1 MERSGRSAVVTADGR
16 GRILAD
22 GTVMPLLGLGV
33 WQVPDGPACVH
44 AVRAALELGYRH
56 IDTAQ
61 AYGNESSV
69 GQALRE
75 SGIARDEV
83 FITTKFHPGR
93 RDPLREA
100 AYSIE
105 QLGVDYVDL
114 YLVHWPGGGAT
125 WAWPGM
131 EAARARSYARAI
143 GVSNFDVDELDQVI
157 AGATVAPVVDQVQF
171 NPSAYRK
178 ALLDAC
184 DERGVALEAYSP
196 LGTGA
201 LAGRPGG
208 RGHRGPPRAKPRPGP
223 SALVRPARHPGHHQV
238 DPSRPHRGE
247 RAGLRL
253 RALRAMTWRSSTRSI
268 DREGPERHWSANG
281 GERRARSSV
290 VPIRA
295 NRCRQLP
302 VDLGCAS

>member
-1 MERSGRSAVVTADGR
+1 MGRSALLTADGR

-22 GTVMPLLGLGV
+22 GTVIPLLGLGV
-33 WQVPDGPACVH
+33 WQVPDGPTCQH

-69 GQALRE
+69 GRALRE
-75 SGIARDEV
+75 TGIPRGEV
-83 FITTKFHPGR
+83 FITTKFHPRR
-93 RDPLREA
+93 RDALREA

-114 YLVHWPGGGAT
+114 YLVHWPGGGAS

-143 GVSNFDVDELDQVI
+143 GVSNFDTDELDQLI
-157 AGATVAPVVDQVQF
+157 AGARVPPVVDQVQF

-178 ALLDAC
+178 ALLDGCA
-184 DERGVALEAYSP
+184 DRDIAVEAYSP

-201 LAGRPGG
+201 QLSDPVVKRVADRLGRSPAQVLLRWCVQRGIPVITKSTHRDRIAENAQIFDFELSAGDTAELDALDRSGG
-208 RGHRGPPRAKPRPGP
+208 THV
-223 SALVRPARHPGHHQV
+223 ALEHK
-238 DPSRPHRGE
+238 
-247 RAGLRL
+247 
-253 RALRAMTWRSSTRSI
+253 W
-268 DREGPERHWSANG
+268 W
-281 GERRARSSV
+281 
-290 VPIRA
+290 
-295 NRCRQLP
+295 
-302 VDLGCAS
+302 

>member
-1 MERSGRSAVVTADGR
+1 VRPAGLTTDGR
-16 GRILAD
+16 GRVLAD

-33 WQVPDGPACVH
+33 WRVPDGAACVR

-69 GQALRE
+69 GRALRE
-75 SGIARDEV
+75 SRIARDEV

-93 RDPLREA
+93 RDPLRESA
-100 AYSIE
+100 FSVE

-143 GVSNFDVDELDQVI
+143 GVSNFDTDELDLVI
-157 AGATVAPVVDQVQF
+157 AGATVPPVVDQVQF
-171 NPSAYRK
+171 NPSAYRR

-184 DERGVALEAYSP
+184 AERDVGLEAYSP
-196 LGTGA
+196 LGSGA
-201 LAGRPGG
+201 LLGDPVVSGVAERLGRSPAQVLLRWCVQRGIPVITKSTHRDRIAKNAEVFDFELAAGDMEGLDALDRSGG
-208 RGHRGPPRAKPRPGP
+208 TRA
-223 SALVRPARHPGHHQV
+223 AL
-238 DPSRPHRGE
+238 E
-247 RAGLRL
+247 RK
-253 RALRAMTWRSSTRSI
+253 W
-268 DREGPERHWSANG
+268 W
-281 GERRARSSV
+281 
-290 VPIRA
+290 
-295 NRCRQLP
+295 
-302 VDLGCAS
+302 

>member
-1 MERSGRSAVVTADGR
+1 MGRPDPSAPWSRPDPAASLTPGGRSRV
-16 GRILAD
+16 LAD

-33 WQVPDGPACVH
+33 WQIPDGPACVH
-44 AVRAALELGYRH
+44 SVRAALEQGYRH

-69 GQALRE
+69 GRALRE

-93 RDPLREA
+93 RDPLRESA
-100 AYSIE
+100 HSVDR
-105 QLGVDYVDL
+105 LGIDYLDL

-143 GVSNFDVDELDQVI
+143 GVSNFDADELDQVI
-157 AGATVAPVVDQVQF
+157 AASSAAPPAIDQVQF

-184 DERGVALEAYSP
+184 AERGVALEAYSP

-201 LAGRPGG
+201 ELGDPVVAGIATRLGRSPAQVLLRWCVQRGIPVVTKSTHRDRIAENAQVFDFELRAGDMDELDGLDRSGG
-208 RGHRGPPRAKPRPGP
+208 TR
-223 SALVRPARHPGHHQV
+223 SAL
-238 DPSRPHRGE
+238 E
-247 RAGLRL
+247 RK
-253 RALRAMTWRSSTRSI
+253 W
-268 DREGPERHWSANG
+268 W
-281 GERRARSSV
+281 
-290 VPIRA
+290 
-295 NRCRQLP
+295 
-302 VDLGCAS
+302 